1 MVCPQFPNFH
11 PISLMNLNQFENHP
25 DVRDGLT
32 RIERIV
38 LHCLHQL
45 QTERDGCNVP
55 TVMLYGRVLEYVNM
69 SENELQMILQRLSDY
84 NQRPES

>member
-1 MVCPQFPNFH
+1 
-11 PISLMNLNQFENHP
+11 MNLNQLENLP

-32 RIERIV
+32 RKERIV

-45 QTERDGCNVP
+45 QRERDGRNVT

-69 SENELQMILQRLSDY
+69 SENELQMILQRLSNY
-84 NQRPES
+84 SQRPEE

>member
-1 MVCPQFPNFH
+1 MKNDQLE
-11 PISLMNLNQFENHP
+11 SLP

-32 RIERIV
+32 RKERIV

-45 QTERDGCNVP
+45 QRERDGRNAP

-69 SENELQMILQRLSDY
+69 SENELQMILQGLSDY

>member
-1 MVCPQFPNFH
+1 MKNDQLE
-11 PISLMNLNQFENHP
+11 SLP

-32 RIERIV
+32 RKERIV

-45 QTERDGCNVP
+45 QRERDGRNAP

-69 SENELQMILQRLSDY
+69 SENELQMILQGISDY
-84 NQRPES
+84 KQRPES

>member
-1 MVCPQFPNFH
+1 
-11 PISLMNLNQFENHP
+11 MNSHELNNLP

-32 RIERIV
+32 RKERIV

-45 QTERDGCNVP
+45 QTERDGCNAP

-69 SENELQMILQRLSDY
+69 SENELQLTLQRLSSC
-84 NQRPES
+84 NQRLES

>member
-1 MVCPQFPNFH
+1 MDLH
-11 PISLMNLNQFENHP
+11 ELENHP

-32 RIERIV
+32 RKERIV

-45 QTERDGCNVP
+45 QKERDGRNAP

-69 SENELQMILQRLSDY
+69 SENELQLILQRLSSYD
-84 NQRPES
+84 QRPKS

>member
-1 MVCPQFPNFH
+1 
-11 PISLMNLNQFENHP
+11 MNSIQLENLP

-32 RIERIV
+32 RKERII

-45 QTERDGCNVP
+45 QRERDGRNVP

-69 SENELQMILQRLSDY
+69 SENELQMILQRLS
-84 NQRPES
+84 NQN

>member
-1 MVCPQFPNFH
+1 MKKNQ
-11 PISLMNLNQFENHP
+11 LENLP

-32 RIERIV
+32 RKERIV

-45 QTERDGCNVP
+45 QRERDGRNVP

-69 SENELQMILQRLSDY
+69 SENELQMILQRLSSY
-84 NQRPES
+84 NQRLEC

>member
-1 MVCPQFPNFH
+1 MNSDELKNF
-11 PISLMNLNQFENHP
+11 P

-32 RIERIV
+32 REERIV

-45 QTERDGCNVP
+45 QTERNRYNAP

-69 SENELQMILQRLSDY
+69 SEDELQLILQRLSSY
-84 NQRPES
+84 NQGIES

>member
-1 MVCPQFPNFH
+1 
-11 PISLMNLNQFENHP
+11 MNSYELKNLP

-32 RIERIV
+32 RKERIV

-45 QTERDGCNVP
+45 QRERDGCNAP

-69 SENELQMILQRLSDY
+69 SENELQLILQRLSSC
-84 NQRPES
+84 NQRLES